1 MESLLRWSIE
11 HSTPGATP
19 SAPRRDIG
27 PGVIDVILG
36 KPESELMKE
45 ALAIA
50 VDESKDE
57 DERLGALDDFEMV
70 RTPRCI
76 KIMSTLTGATKL
88 VEQIDNANSM

>member
-19 SAPRRDIG
+19 SAPRRDID

-70 RTPRCI
+70 SGVFLI
-76 KIMSTLTGATKL
+76 EYMHGLS
-88 VEQIDNANSM
+88 